1 MTEIQKKIREIN
13 HLNKQINFEFIPTI
27 HEALSEINRAHN
39 NLMDRYRELIEL
51 HQPTQPPPEPRNSQQ
66 DNTDNE

>member
-27 HEALSEINRAHN
+27 YEALSEINRAHN

-51 HQPTQPPPEPRNSQQ
+51 HHPTQPISKHRNK
-66 DNTDNE
+66 DERG